1 MASPP
6 AARAAADPSAAT
18 CEPCEAAAPSS
29 GASVSSAAAP
39 SSARLSCASM
49 VFGMLLINPYAGFF
63 QSGLVV
69 MFLLVGFSGESAV
82 FAKAAVRAHADAKRA
97 LHYP

>member
-1 MASPP
+1 MRQSD
-6 AARAAADPSAAT
+6 RSVAT
-18 CEPCEAAAPSS
+18 PCPRLGHTAVALQCPSS
-29 GASVSSAAAP
+29 CFNQ
-39 SSARLSCASM
+39 LL

-97 LHYP
+97 LRYP

>member
-1 MASPP
+1 
-6 AARAAADPSAAT
+6 
-18 CEPCEAAAPSS
+18 
-29 GASVSSAAAP
+29 
-39 SSARLSCASM
+39 M

-97 LHYP
+97 LRYP